1 MQKDF
6 PSTAAIRLC
15 IDCQEKKKAENAA
28 KKRQTEKRKRQ
39 EERNK
44 FVTVKFPTAQCLR
57 LGPSTRTGDQALA
70 EGGRPLKRVK
80 LILGS
85 HAVTAPKD
93 ASTHATAMT
102 VQRLRTADAVVPA
115 AFRDDALVVFPC
127 TAKQFMRGN
136 NFNVS
141 WVLVGSEEVRLKK
154 VFTVP
159 SFKKETGPVVVASKI
174 DLTPWT
180 REDDDAKNAAQSQRG
195 TIESVWRDGERN
207 HAALKALVIAR
218 DWEGFLAARGEYVEG
233 RCPASFESFNVR
245 ASRRCACESVAVYE
259 DDSIPTPSTRRVS
272 HRLVP
277 RRGHVRARD
286 FGRRGLHG
294 RVQATELRRTTT
306 QKTVRLVGHVGRRS
320 GRCNFAGP
328 PPSR

>member
-1 MQKDF
+1 MQKDI

-15 IDCQEKKKAENAA
+15 IDCQEKKKAEKAA
-28 KKRQTEKRKRQ
+28 EKRQTEKRKRQ

-44 FVTVKFPTAQCLR
+44 FVTVDLGTAHCLR
-57 LGPSTRTGDQALA
+57 LGPSTRTGDLVLA

-85 HAVTAPKD
+85 RVVTAPPN
-93 ASTHATAMT
+93 ASTRATATT
-102 VQRLRTADAVVPA
+102 VLSLRTADAVVPA
-115 AFRDDALVVFPC
+115 TFRDDALVVIPC

-159 SFKKETGPVVVASKI
+159 TFKKETGPVVVASKI

-180 REDDDAKNAAQSQRG
+180 REDDDARNAAKSQRG
-195 TIESVWRDGERN
+195 TIESVWRDGELPY
-207 HAALKALVIAR
+207 AALKVLAIAGNW
-218 DWEGFLAARGEYVEG
+218 DCFLAACGQYVEG
-233 RCPASFESFNVR
+233 RRPASFESFNVR

-259 DDSIPTPSTRRVS
+259 GASTPTPSTRRVS
-272 HRLVP
+272 HRPVP

-294 RVQATELRRTTT
+294 RGQA
-306 QKTVRLVGHVGRRS
+306 K
-320 GRCNFAGP
+320 
-328 PPSR
+328 